1 MRKNKKNWEIFSK
14 SEKNMEIVYDHIPT
28 TPALITTTHKGKEIA
43 KLLKKETVK
52 IKRPFYYSYI
62 FQNKEFKNKMDT
74 FKIGAISK
82 DKIVEVYIHRGNKE
96 EIEKLI
102 KFSTPYINQIIFY
115 YNYNYRN
122 LENPSEEMDEKWL
135 EETINKY
142 KVAQ

>member
-1 MRKNKKNWEIFSK
+1 MNKENNLW
-14 SEKNMEIVYDHIPT
+14 
-28 TPALITTTHKGKEIA
+28 GKEIA

-62 FQNKEFKNKMDT
+62 FQNKECKNKMDT

-82 DKIVEVYIHRGNKE
+82 DKIVEVYIHSGNKE

-115 YNYNYRN
+115 YNYNYKN
-122 LENPSEEMDEKWL
+122 LENPSEEMDKKWL